1 MTKGSAT
8 IVVCDVFCCSGKA
21 GVPTGVENK
30 NTTIVAGL
38 GKELFLKSSWL
49 EVRFDLHRD
58 RL

>member
-1 MTKGSAT
+1 LLFVMFFAAAGGLEFRRGSRTKHNNRRGM
-8 IVVCDVFCCSGKA
+8 
-21 GVPTGVENK
+21 
-30 NTTIVAGL
+30 